1 MFNLILGILFFVIV
15 LVLFKLF
22 DRNKVDI
29 LQAIVTNYLVAGTIG
44 YISSNNQLS
53 IDEIFVLPWLPLAS
67 LIGILFILVF
77 NFLAFSTQKN
87 GFAISTIANK
97 MSVILPVIASIY
109 LYNES
114 LTWLKSIGVLLALV
128 GIVFSSLSKN
138 KELSF
143 EKKYL
148 SIILVIFIG
157 QGISDIIFNYVQ
169 HHYIDEN
176 TAPFFISTIFLTAFI
191 FGLIYLMTLAI
202 MGKTKLRIKNVAWGI
217 AVGIPNYLT
226 VFYFFKAL
234 EENFL
239 ESSQIYP
246 ILNIGIILIS
256 TMIGLIFFK
265 EKLSKLNWIGII
277 VSMVAIALIGL
288 S

>member
-29 LQAIVTNYLVAGTIG
+29 LQAIVTNYFVAGTIG
-44 YISSNNQLS
+44 YLCSNNQLS
-53 IDEIFVLPWLPLAS
+53 IGEIFVLPWLPLAA
-67 LIGILFILVF
+67 LIGVLFILVF

-202 MGKTKLRIKNVAWGI
+202 MRKTKLRIKNVAWGI